1 MNYTFNR
8 RIKRELESI
17 SENYKN
23 IKIKQ
28 ENSNEKNI
36 KINLILENYNILIIL
51 NNDYPF
57 YPPQSIKI
65 NNLDINC
72 NINLNI
78 SLLLKKYFNI
88 FCIKCESLLCE
99 NKWNPTYKLLNIIDE
114 QIKYYNY
121 INSILNIIE
130 IQKKIYINDDLL
142 LKIMNYLKE

>member
-28 ENSNEKNI
+28 EKSNEKSI

-57 YPPQSIKI
+57 YPPQRIKI

-142 LKIMNYLKE
+142 LKIINYLK